1 MIWITIIAAETILA
15 SAITAVLYW
24 RDKSIAVSN
33 RSATAEKSR
42 ISERT
47 LLTSC
52 LLGGWPG
59 GLWASRRF
67 RHKTQKLS
75 YRIQFWIAAVVHLI
89 LAGSILVN
97 F

>member
-33 RSATAEKSR
+33 RSATHEKSR
-42 ISERT
+42 ISEQT
-47 LLTSC
+47 LLTVC

-59 GLWASRRF
+59 GLWASRQF
-67 RHKTQKLS
+67 RHKTQKMS

-89 LAGSILVN
+89 VVGWVLMNL
-97 F
+97 